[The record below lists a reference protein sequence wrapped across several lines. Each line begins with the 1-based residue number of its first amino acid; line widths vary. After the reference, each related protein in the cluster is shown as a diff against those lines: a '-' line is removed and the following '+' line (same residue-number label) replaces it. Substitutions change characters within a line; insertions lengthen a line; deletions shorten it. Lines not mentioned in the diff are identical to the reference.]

1 LLPES
6 YGNRRAVVPQNG
18 FAETLIAFC
27 RAAFAPSL
35 PRGLLILFGKCATV
49 RFRFAAAAAF
59 FAPRRFLLAI

>member
-18 FAETLIAFC
+18 FAETLIAFF

-35 PRGLLILFGKCATV
+35 PRALRVLFGKCATV
-49 RFRFAAAAAF
+49 CFRFAAAAAF
-59 FAPRRFLLAI
+59 FAPRRFLRAI